1 MIIKVFNKLEEIEKY
16 YDKKLSAYIF
26 YEDKDFIDLVIFN
39 FNLNV
44 AANII
49 AKDIQALNI
58 DAWDINARHID
69 VNNIDSIG
77 NINAL
82 NINALNI
89 NANDIKANNIKAND
103 INANDIIADCI
114 NANDIIA
121 GDINS
126 TWVINARNI
135 YYHAVCFAYNSIR
148 CKSIEGRKENAKHF
162 VLDGTLEIEK

>member
-89 NANDIKANNIKAND
+89 NANDIV
-103 INANDIIADCI
+103 
-114 NANDIIA
+114 A

-126 TWVINARNI
+126 SWAINARNI

-148 CKSIEGRKENAKHF
+148 CKSIKGRKENAKHF
-162 VLDGTLEIEK
+162 VLDGELEIEKNEQ